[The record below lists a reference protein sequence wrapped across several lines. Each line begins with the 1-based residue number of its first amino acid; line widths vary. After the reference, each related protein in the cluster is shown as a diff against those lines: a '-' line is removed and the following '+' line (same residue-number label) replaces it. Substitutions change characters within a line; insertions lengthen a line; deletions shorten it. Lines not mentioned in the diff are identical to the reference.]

1 MGKKEKNGTKHNVVE
16 NYFLLLQIHIHF
28 YEVVNI
34 ST

>member
-1 MGKKEKNGTKHNVVE
+1 MGKKEKMGQNTTVE
-16 NYFLLLQIHIHF
+16 NYFLILQIHIHF